1 MDVSDDEEPPL
12 APEGDMAAAMVASLV
27 TRLVE
32 RAITAG
38 EYDVYS
44 AGQTRRLGDLVDL
57 ISDYTGKEGQT
68 YKVRRWLAICG
79 STDTFAGSLESLAR
93 DVPRGD
99 PFPRHARFSSTRP
112 LGNTTAGI
120 RSGFSCGTGNVYEP
134 PLEARQEH
142 ARLAAVRTRRDQ
154 AARRDRPRSGRQAVP
169 E

>member
-57 ISDYTGKEGQT
+57 ISDYTGKEGQK
-68 YKVRRWLAICG
+68 YKVR
-79 STDTFAGSLESLAR
+79 
-93 DVPRGD
+93 
-99 PFPRHARFSSTRP
+99 
-112 LGNTTAGI
+112 
-120 RSGFSCGTGNVYEP
+120 
-134 PLEARQEH
+134 
-142 ARLAAVRTRRDQ
+142 
-154 AARRDRPRSGRQAVP
+154 
-169 E
+169 